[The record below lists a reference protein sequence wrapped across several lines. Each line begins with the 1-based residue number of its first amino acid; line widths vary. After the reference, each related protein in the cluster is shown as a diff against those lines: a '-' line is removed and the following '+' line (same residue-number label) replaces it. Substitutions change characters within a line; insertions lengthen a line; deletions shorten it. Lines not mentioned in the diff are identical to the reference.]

1 MGQLLNMVDI
11 YIYPISMMRSL
22 YVATNIGAKAM
33 ADQGKT
39 AETQRMSASF
49 QKQDH
54 YWNIY
59 V

>member
-1 MGQLLNMVDI
+1 
-11 YIYPISMMRSL
+11 MMRSL